1 MNAENQDQPAT
12 KRDLREAL
20 SEFKTYVVERE
31 NAFFWKIILLQV
43 TLIGA
48 ISAGQW
54 AVLTY
59 TLQHWKP

>member
-1 MNAENQDQPAT
+1 
-12 KRDLREAL
+12 LREAL

-31 NAFFWKIILLQV
+31 NGFFWKIILLQV